1 MYETITHSRSARI
14 WGHIALMRPYAWLWF
29 DLLPASVLILLLHP
43 TSPSPYRLLAFL
55 IGIVLADSGVSTLN
69 DLCDVETDRS
79 STEADRN
86 TRPIVAGLVSPRA
99 AVVQVVLLL
108 TAAPLMMSF
117 ASIRA
122 ALVFLTAIALG
133 VAYSVPPFRLSG
145 RPWTSQ
151 FVWPTLGLLCYAT
164 VALFTGHW
172 FTTAAFVYLAG
183 VGFFYAIGE
192 TLAKD
197 IRDWDNDRAAGKRT
211 SVVVLG
217 TARAA
222 VYSLLASTLGSLFL
236 VTLFWW
242 RGEMHLV
249 SRIAGTVLLLLWL
262 LRAGTWIVRL
272 RSAYEKSIATRLH
285 VGYIRVYLVLNLI
298 LLADKL
304 VWLSHG

>member
-197 IRDWDNDRAAGKRT
+197 IRD
-211 SVVVLG
+211 LG
-217 TARAA
+217 TTIAPPASGRRWWSWARRARPSIRYWRRPSAVSSSSPSFGGVARCTWYRASPEQSCFCCGSCARAPGSSGSGPRTKSRSRR
-222 VYSLLASTLGSLFL
+222 VFMLAIF
-236 VTLFWW
+236 
-242 RGEMHLV
+242 
-249 SRIAGTVLLLLWL
+249 A
-262 LRAGTWIVRL
+262 
-272 RSAYEKSIATRLH
+272 SI
-285 VGYIRVYLVLNLI
+285 
-298 LLADKL
+298 
-304 VWLSHG
+304 